1 MLDTENDQ
9 KMPNKKSTNSYL
21 TCPRLK
27 GQPKKHITVCHKCRY
42 RKKCQPY
49 RNHCQVQ
56 LPFSFASE
64 RKTQTRNSSK
74 KDPTLKPRPNHL
86 KMTKPEKMLL
96 EIEQEL
102 RAIQELCK

>member
-1 MLDTENDQ
+1 MLDTKNDQ

-74 KDPTLKPRPNHL
+74 KDPD
-86 KMTKPEKMLL
+86 PETPAQPPQDDQADKMLV
-96 EIEQEL
+96 EIEKEL
-102 RAIQELCK
+102 RAIQKLCR

>member
-1 MLDTENDQ
+1 MS
-9 KMPNKKSTNSYL
+9 NKKSTNSYL

-42 RKKCQPY
+42 RIKCVAY
-49 RNHCQVQ
+49 RNHCQVE
-56 LPFSFASE
+56 LPFTFASE
-64 RKTQTRNSSK
+64 RKTQTHDSPT
-74 KDPTLKPRPNHL
+74 KDPDPEKPGLPPRDDRA
-86 KMTKPEKMLL
+86 EKMLE